1 MFFAIIARSR
11 GGAVSL
17 SRDSA
22 SVITAKAANERLPL
36 PHIEELIEFG
46 EITVDNKYPV
56 GGVAVAS
63 DEHNALAMLVR
74 RDGETLA
81 QLLTRLDDA
90 IGKALDEDIYTD
102 EINPST

>member
-1 MFFAIIARSR
+1 LERRRKLVSRRSGRRLESLPPSQPDPAR
-11 GGAVSL
+11 L
-17 SRDSA
+17 S
-22 SVITAKAANERLPL
+22 L

-46 EITVDNKYPV
+46 EITVGNKYPI

-81 QLLTRLDDA
+81 QLLTRLDHA
-90 IGKALDEDIYTD
+90 VGKALDDDIYTD
-102 EINPST
+102 EINPAS

>member
-1 MFFAIIARSR
+1 MERRRKPVSRRSGR
-11 GGAVSL
+11 RVEAQ
-17 SRDSA
+17 SA
-22 SVITAKAANERLPL
+22 SQPDPVRLPL

-46 EITVDNKYPV
+46 EVTIGSKYPI

-81 QLLTRLDDA
+81 QLLTRLDQA
-90 IGKALDEDIYTD
+90 IAKALDEDIYTD
-102 EINPST
+102 EINPAS

>member
-1 MFFAIIARSR
+1 MERRSK
-11 GGAVSL
+11 SL
-17 SRDSA
+17 SRSPGCRVGPHPTSAEA
-22 SVITAKAANERLPL
+22 SVRLPL

-46 EITVDNKYPV
+46 EITVGNKYPI

-81 QLLTRLDDA
+81 QRLTRLDQA
-90 IGKALDEDIYTD
+90 VAKALDEEIYTD
-102 EINPST
+102 EINPSS

>member
-1 MFFAIIARSR
+1 MERRPKPVSRRSGR
-11 GGAVSL
+11 RVEPQP
-17 SRDSA
+17 A
-22 SVITAKAANERLPL
+22 STPDPVRLRL
-36 PHIEELIEFG
+36 PHIEELIAFG
-46 EITVDNKYPV
+46 EITVGNKYPV

-63 DEHNALAMLVR
+63 DEHNALAMLAR